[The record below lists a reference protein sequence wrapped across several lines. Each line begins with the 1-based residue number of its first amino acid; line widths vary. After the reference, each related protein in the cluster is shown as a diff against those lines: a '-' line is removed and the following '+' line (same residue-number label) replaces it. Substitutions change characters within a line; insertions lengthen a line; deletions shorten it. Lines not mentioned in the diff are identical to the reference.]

1 MRMTNKIMHNNS
13 LYNINNNKV
22 LQDKLS
28 TQMSTGKKLTRPS
41 DDPVVAIR
49 ALRLRSDV
57 SQITQFYEK
66 NAPDAD
72 SWLKVTADALN
83 TTTEVINSLTEQANR
98 GSNKDLGCDDLAI
111 IVTQLRELKNEFYA
125 TGNVDSAGRYVF
137 TGFRTDTTLT
147 YTEDT
152 NELFTITEKFSP
164 SQVDSIN
171 YTDIGELGG
180 VTRDNYDPVVNG
192 VREDQNDVYNSDIYR
207 LRLSYDHTTDGVPTV
222 TQVTDPTTVP
232 PTEADLFPGGIT
244 VVSSMEDP
252 NPYEQM
258 QALNRDKEDGVI
270 FIPETGE
277 LLISDSMYQNTFH
290 TMTEDTQIRVTYDKK
305 TWKEGDARPQHYFA
319 CTGQIFE
326 TTVDPATGQQINQAI
341 PVNYNFTKDET
352 QNPPLE
358 YISMEGEKQIIEYDV
373 GYNQKIRINT
383 TADEV
388 FTLALDRDIDDME
401 KALAELKEIN
411 ASREE
416 LKLMMD
422 AAEEGDPGYEELR
435 QSYEA
440 CEKAYTHV
448 RENMQKMFEGL
459 NTKVKENLNLTSV
472 AITDNGTR
480 SSRLDLVSNRLMS
493 QKTTFET
500 LQSTNEDVDITE
512 TTIKLTSMQYS
523 YQSSL
528 MATSKILQNSL
539 MNYI

>member
-57 SQITQFYEK
+57 SQITQFYDK

-83 TTTEVINSLTEQANR
+83 TTTEVINSLTEQANK
-98 GSNKDLGCDDLAI
+98 GSNKDLGYSDLDVI
-111 IVTQLRELKNEFYA
+111 LTQIKALKDEFYA

-147 YTEDT
+147 YTENT
-152 NELFTITEKFSP
+152 RERFEITEKFVP
-164 SQVDSIN
+164 SQIDTVN
-171 YTDIGELGG
+171 YTDIGALGAL
-180 VTRDNYDPVVNG
+180 TSDNYDPEADG
-192 VREDQNDVYNSDIYR
+192 VKEDQNNIYNSDIHR
-207 LRLSYDHTTDGVPTV
+207 LRLSYDEVMNGVPTV
-222 TQVTDPTTVP
+222 TQVTDPTAIP
-232 PTEADLFPGGIT
+232 PTVEDLFPQIT
-244 VVSSMEDP
+244 VVSTTADP

-258 QALNRDKEDGVI
+258 QELNRNKQDGVI

-277 LLISDSMYQNTFH
+277 LLISDSIYENTFQN
-290 TMTEDTQIRVTYDKK
+290 MDKDTQIRVTYQKEE
-305 TWKEGDARPQHYFA
+305 WREGDARPQHYFA
-319 CTGQIFE
+319 CSGPIFDP
-326 TTVDPATGQQINQAI
+326 VFDPATGQEINKVI

-388 FTLALDRDIDDME
+388 FGLATDRDVDDLE
-401 KALAELKEIN
+401 KALAELKEID
-411 ASREE
+411 ATRQE
-416 LKLMMD
+416 LTLMMD
-422 AAEEGDPGYEELR
+422 GMKEGDPGYEELR
-435 QSYEA
+435 QTFEA
-440 CEKAYTHV
+440 AEKAYTYV
-448 RENMQKMFEGL
+448 REKAQKMFESF
-459 NTKVKENLNLTSV
+459 NTKVKGYLNMTSV

-493 QKTTFET
+493 QKTIFET